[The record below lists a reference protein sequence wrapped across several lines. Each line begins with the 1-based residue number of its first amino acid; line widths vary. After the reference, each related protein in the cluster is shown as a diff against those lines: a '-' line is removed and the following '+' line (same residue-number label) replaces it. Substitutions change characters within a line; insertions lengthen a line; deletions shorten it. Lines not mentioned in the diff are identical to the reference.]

1 MERNY
6 VIGKTLD
13 HALKKY
19 SHKLDIPSNIVHLP
33 NPLNLNSS
41 VLERKVIFGILASK
55 IKQSDREL
63 TTSESKCL
71 KWLKRMYPNLLQYR
85 HFTISIQITE
95 LEKSHL
101 LIKINEYYKETEN
114 PREPKLR
121 NIYRLFTF

>member
-1 MERNY
+1 MERNF

-13 HALKKY
+13 QALQKY

-41 VLERKVIFGILASK
+41 VLERKVIFAILASK

-63 TTSESKCL
+63 TSSESKCL
-71 KWLKRMYPNLLQYR
+71 KWLKRIYPNLLQYR
-85 HFTISIQITE
+85 NFTIAIQLTE
-95 LEKSHL
+95 LEKTQL
-101 LIKINEYYKETEN
+101 LVKINDYYKETEN
-114 PREPKLR
+114 PRKPKLK